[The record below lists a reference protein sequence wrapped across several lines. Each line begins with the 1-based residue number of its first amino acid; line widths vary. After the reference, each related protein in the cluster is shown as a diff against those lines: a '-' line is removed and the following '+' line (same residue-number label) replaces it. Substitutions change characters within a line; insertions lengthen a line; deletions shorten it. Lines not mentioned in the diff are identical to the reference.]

1 MQRPVIALLLLGI
14 PAVAGAHSV
23 NVELRGPGTA
33 EVVFRYADGSAMR
46 DAEYRVFAPGNGPFP
61 VATGETDPTGLVPLH
76 ATTDGRWRIEVED
89 RIGHAS
95 QARIDVT
102 RGLVAVSGQIV
113 PDWFVAIS
121 VMLNILL
128 AIQLLVRHRLY
139 FSSRRSTST

>member
-1 MQRPVIALLLLGI
+1 MQRLAVALLLLVS
-14 PAVAGAHSV
+14 PSVAGAHSV

-33 EVVFRYADGSAMR
+33 EIVFRYADGSAMR

-61 VATGETDPTGLVPLH
+61 VATGETDPTGQVPLH
-76 ATTDGRWRIEVED
+76 ATKDGRWRIEVED

-121 VMLNILL
+121 VMLNVLL
-128 AIQLLVRHRLY
+128 ATPLLGRHRHY
-139 FSSRRSTST
+139 FSSRRNAST

>member
-1 MQRPVIALLLLGI
+1 MQRPVIALLLLVI

-61 VATGETDPTGLVPLH
+61 VATGETDPTGQVPLH

-102 RGLVAVSGQIV
+102 RGLVAVPGQTV

-121 VMLNILL
+121 VMLNTLL
-128 AIQLLVRHRLY
+128 AIPLLVRYRQY
-139 FSSRRSTST
+139 FPLRRNTST